1 MPNESP
7 NNSLLPTITNMINNI
22 ANEGNGFDTLINVLS
37 LLSLIMILNRTQPSS
52 MSAPLSQNTQP
63 TSSGASNPLQQL
75 LGQLTKSGDG
85 GGGPSPD
92 MLMSL
97 LPLLNNPQVKS
108 KLNPANISNIL
119 GMLGNFG
126 GGGGNDKPEAPK
138 TEKPEAT
145 KTDKPEKDE
154 SPAAAV
160 TSSLADHPTHINV
173 NVTQPDEQ
181 DKKDL
186 GRSLNW
192 KSNFQNE
199 KEV

>member
-7 NNSLLPTITNMINNI
+7 NNSLLQTVTNMINNI
-22 ANEGNGFDTLINVLS
+22 ANEGNGYDTLINLLS
-37 LLSLIMILNRTQPSS
+37 LLCLLLILNRTQPA
-52 MSAPLSQNTQP
+52 MSAPPSQSLPP
-63 TSSGASNPLQQL
+63 TASTNPLQKI
-75 LGQLTKSGDG
+75 LGELTKSTDG
-85 GGGPSPD
+85 SAAGPSPD

-108 KLNPANISNIL
+108 KLNPANISSIL
-119 GMLGNFG
+119 GMLSNFG
-126 GGGGNDKPEAPK
+126 GGGNNDKLEG
-138 TEKPEAT
+138 T
-145 KTDKPEKDE
+145 KTDKPEKKE
-154 SPAAAV
+154 PPAAAV
-160 TSSLADHPTHINV
+160 TSSLAENPTHV
-173 NVTQPDEQ
+173 NATHSDEQ